1 MKGKQIIIILYKII
15 LYINHIKIRTTDR
28 TDI

>member
-15 LYINHIKIRTTDR
+15 LYINHIKIRATNQ